1 MYSSGRKLTH
11 AVHDDDD
18 DDDGIQHI
26 KSCPKAGKF
35 PSSQLELASLIDS
48 DSERQ
53 AEPAS
58 GGQAGQGK
66 QWLMN
71 WA

>member
-11 AVHDDDD
+11 AVHNDDD

-35 PSSQLELASLIDS
+35 PTCQLASLIDS
-48 DSERQ
+48 DSEPQ
-53 AEPAS
+53 AEPAL

-66 QWLMN
+66 QWLMT